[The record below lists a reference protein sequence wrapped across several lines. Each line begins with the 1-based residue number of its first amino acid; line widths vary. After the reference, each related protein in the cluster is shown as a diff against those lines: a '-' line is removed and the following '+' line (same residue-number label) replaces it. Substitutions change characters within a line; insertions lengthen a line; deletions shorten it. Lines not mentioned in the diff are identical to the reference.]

1 MADEAIKQGFA
12 ALTAKMQEEGTLTRE
27 GSSNSLRS
35 LKDALMGVETSNK
48 EGVKETRKA
57 SDAQLAALEKA
68 RAARGKPTAAD
79 KETEQKNTARQSRLL
94 AMIGNLGKG
103 VRDLAQSGAS
113 KAGDAISG
121 AFKGIFGFIKRF
133 KKLFLVGG
141 LLLLLPVLEK
151 FFNSPAFES
160 MKKTF
165 NDKILPA
172 LIKLKDFF
180 MNTMLPFFE
189 DIALILFNALGG
201 VFDAIGTL
209 IDDLFGEDAD
219 TSFIGIF
226 KSINKYV
233 LSILDT
239 VGTAIFNIIA
249 RIFGMEGTES
259 IGAAIGNF
267 FTSIYDSV
275 VNFFTVT
282 IPAAVDQAISF
293 LTQIKDKIVGI
304 FTGLWTEVQNLFGDF
319 AVFQFV
325 QDTFGQ
331 LFSSIKAIFS
341 GDFSL
346 ENFTALFGSL
356 MDIVYMPLNLIVN
369 TVKDMFSIG
378 DPNEPFSLSD
388 FIFGPDGIVTKVFNF
403 FKDLFNIDFKAL
415 LGDLLG
421 KLGKIGSKIAG
432 FFGLGGGGDAGSPAV
447 GQGMA
452 EDDIEGA
459 EGARMKPAVD
469 RAAQKEAAEDM
480 VEEMMTGRGEGQ
492 VAMAKEFDA
501 AKKVRDRQAR
511 IAKVEEEISD
521 KSLGA
526 RIAKFFGFGP
536 DTAALAKDRSAEAAF
551 QSALM
556 GGAEGVG
563 FREKKAM
570 TQREK
575 DADDELRRELGL
587 RPRSGAAQ
595 MRQVR
600 MGTAEQQIRAQEMK
614 RARENEAA
622 ARESMMEESMT
633 GTGVINN
640 APTTNNSSSKQ
651 TTITSTQL
659 APQDQNTRAAMK
671 AAIY

>member
-27 GSSNSLRS
+27 GSPNSLRS

-79 KETEQKNTARQSRLL
+79 KETEQKDEARQSRLL

-121 AFKGIFGFIKRF
+121 AFKGIFGFIKKF
-133 KKLFLVGG
+133 KSIFIVGG

-151 FFNSPAFES
+151 FFNSPVFEQ

-180 MNTMLPFFE
+180 MNTMMPFFE
-189 DIALILFNALGG
+189 DALGILFNFLGKG
-201 VFDAIGTL
+201 FEAIGTL
-209 IDDLFGEDAD
+209 IDDLFGENAD
-219 TSFIGIF
+219 TSFIGIV
-226 KSINKYV
+226 KSIGKFIGS
-233 LSILDT
+233 LLDAALT
-239 VGTAIFNIIA
+239 GMFNIIG
-249 RIFGMEGTES
+249 RIFGMGPTDS
-259 IGAAIGNF
+259 IFGEIGKF
-267 FTSIYDSV
+267 FTDIYNSV

-282 IPAAVDQAISF
+282 IPAAIASAISF
-293 LTQIKDKIVGI
+293 LTQIKDKVVGI

-325 QDTFGQ
+325 QDTFGR

-346 ENFTALFGSL
+346 ENFTKLFGSL
-356 MDIVYMPLNLIVN
+356 MDIVYMPINLIVN

-378 DPNEPFSLSD
+378 DPNEPFSLSN
-388 FIFGPDGIVTKVFNF
+388 FIFGPDGIVTKVINF
-403 FKDLFNIDFKAL
+403 FKDLFDIDFKAL

-432 FFGLGGGGDAGSPAV
+432 FFGLGGDADADV
-447 GQGMA
+447 TK
-452 EDDIEGA
+452 EKVVID
-459 EGARMKPAVD
+459 K
-469 RAAQKEAAEDM
+469 AAQQEAAEDM
-480 VEEMMTGRGEGQ
+480 VGEMMTGRGEGQ
-492 VAMAKEFDA
+492 AAMAKEFDE
-501 AKKVRDRQAR
+501 KRKVEDRQRNIKRIEKAMKRGGRGGVRAR
-511 IAKVEEEISD
+511 
-521 KSLGA
+521 G
-526 RIAKFFGFGP
+526 
-536 DTAALAKDRSAEAAF
+536 
-551 QSALM
+551 
-556 GGAEGVG
+556 
-563 FREKKAM
+563 REKKTGTLARNRRDEAKFQTAMMGDAESVGYREKEAM
-570 TQREK
+570 TPQEAR
-575 DADDELRRELGL
+575 ADESLRKELGL
-587 RPRSGAAQ
+587 GPRSGAAR
-595 MRQVR
+595 MRQVQ

>member
-1 MADEAIKQGFA
+1 MADKAITQGFA

-35 LKDALMGVETSNK
+35 LKEALMGVETSNK
-48 EGVKETRKA
+48 DGVKETRKA
-57 SDAQLAALEKA
+57 SAAQLAALEKA

-79 KETEQKNTARQSRLL
+79 KETEQKDEARQSRLL
-94 AMIGNLGKG
+94 AMVGNLGKG

-113 KAGDAISG
+113 KAGDAVSG
-121 AFKGIFGFIKRF
+121 AFKGILGFIKKF
-133 KKLFLVGG
+133 KAIFLVGG

-151 FFNSPAFES
+151 FFNSPAFEQ

-180 MNTMLPFFE
+180 MDTMLPFFE
-189 DIALILFNALGG
+189 DVAGIVFNFLGKG
-201 VFDAIGTL
+201 FEAIGTL
-209 IDDLFGEDAD
+209 IDDIFGENAD

-226 KSINKYV
+226 KSIGKFAGS
-233 LSILDT
+233 LLDAALT
-239 VGTAIFNIIA
+239 GVFNIIG
-249 RIFGMEGTES
+249 RIFGMDPTDSVFG
-259 IGAAIGNF
+259 AIGKF
-267 FTSIYDSV
+267 FTDMYDAV

-282 IPAAVDQAISF
+282 IPAAIAQAISF
-293 LTQIKDKIVGI
+293 LMQIKDKVVGI

-341 GDFSL
+341 GDFSF

-356 MDIVYMPLNLIVN
+356 MDIVYMPINLIVN
-369 TVKDMFSIG
+369 TVKDMFGIG

-388 FIFGPDGIVTKVFNF
+388 FIFGPDGIVGKVISF
-403 FKDLFNIDFKAL
+403 FEDLFNIDFKAL
-415 LGDLLG
+415 LGGLLG
-421 KLGKIGSKIAG
+421 KLGAIGSKIAG
-432 FFGLGGGGDAGSPAV
+432 FFGLGGGGDTSSQKASI
-447 GQGMA
+447 
-452 EDDIEGA
+452 D
-459 EGARMKPAVD
+459 K
-469 RAAQKEAAEDM
+469 AAQQEAAEDM
-480 VEEMMTGRGEGQ
+480 VGEMMTGRGGGQ
-492 VAMAKEFDA
+492 AAMAKEFDE
-501 AKKVRDRQAR
+501 AKKVRERQER
-511 IAKVEEEISD
+511 IAKVEEEVSD

-551 QSALM
+551 QSAMM

-563 FREKKAM
+563 YREQRAM
-570 TQREK
+570 TPQEK
-575 DADDELRRELGL
+575 AADESLRKELGL
-587 RPRSGAAQ
+587 GPRSGAAR
-595 MRQVR
+595 MSQVR
-600 MGTAEQQIRAQEMK
+600 MGTAEQQIRAQELK

-633 GTGVINN
+633 GTGVIQNN
-640 APTTNNSSSKQ
+640 APTTNNNSTKQ

-659 APQDQNTRAAMK
+659 GPMDANTRASLRAT
-671 AAIY
+671 IY